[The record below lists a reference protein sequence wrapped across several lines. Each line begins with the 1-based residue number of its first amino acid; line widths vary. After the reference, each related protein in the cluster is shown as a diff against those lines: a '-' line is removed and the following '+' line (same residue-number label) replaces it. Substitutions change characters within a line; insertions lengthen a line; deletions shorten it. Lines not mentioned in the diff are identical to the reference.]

1 MNSVLNQLRREREA
15 RATAATSGPEEAGRA
30 VASPERPE
38 ASPERPAASPEASPE
53 RQEPER
59 GARQLS
65 TPPSSDR
72 RLRQLKSRRRP
83 RSAASPADGSGES
96 PAAPERGPTLAGV
109 FGLGQDGPE
118 HRAAPASAPR
128 EPRQHRPTA
137 DELGFAATLEAAL
150 PPRSLAAEA
159 DGAAPAAAEPV
170 SFGERRSVGRPRPTA
185 AELGFSGDLASVL
198 ASAARPRREPEP
210 EPEPEPEQ
218 VLPGP
223 RPARE
228 LRERPPVADRARTP
242 EMPEAAEDVPAA
254 SAVEDASAG
263 AAVESAPVR
272 SSSAVEGQPAWSAMD
287 QDSVPFPMGGQP
299 RQPQRATPAA
309 AAAAAAPPA
318 RQGSPTDGSRRPTA
332 AEQHVRHPPPSPLPA
347 LE

>member
-15 RATAATSGPEEAGRA
+15 RATAAASGPEEAGRA
-30 VASPERPE
+30 GPPEE
-38 ASPERPAASPEASPE
+38 AERPEASPE

-59 GARQLS
+59 GARQLR

-128 EPRQHRPTA
+128 EPRQQRPAA

-159 DGAAPAAAEPV
+159 DGAAPAAAEPT

-198 ASAARPRREPEP
+198 ASAARSRLQPEP

-223 RPARE
+223 RPACE

-242 EMPEAAEDVPAA
+242 EMPEAAEDVPSA
-254 SAVEDASAG
+254 SAVDDASAG
-263 AAVESAPVR
+263 AAVESEPAR
-272 SSSAVEGQPAWSAMD
+272 SSSDVEGQPAWSAMD

-299 RQPQRATPAA
+299 RQPQRAAPA

-332 AEQHVRHPPPSPLPA
+332 AEQHVRHPPPDPLPA